1 MIVTHQSGG
10 VIGTTPLPQVHDRY
24 PPVRWC
30 DRNHPVYPRYMIVPH
45 QSGGVI
51 GTTPY
56 PRYMIVT
63 HQSGGVIGT
72 TPPTPGT

>member
-1 MIVTHQSGG
+1 MIVT
-10 VIGTTPLPQVHDRY
+10 
-24 PPVRWC
+24 
-30 DRNHPVYPRYMIVPH
+30 H

-72 TPPTPGT
+72 TPYPRYMIVTHQSGGVIGTTPLPQVHDRHPPVRWCDRNHPPTPGT